1 MSLFNPNK
9 RRVRKLRRSIRR
21 NKRYLKSIDTCIAYF
36 ESEIAAAE
44 VSLKDARKLRSKI
57 MCETDQLRA
66 ELRKA
71 EENDDM

>member
-1 MSLFNPNK
+1 M
-9 RRVRKLRRSIRR
+9 
-21 NKRYLKSIDTCIAYF
+21 KSIDTCIAYF